1 LELFSGLGAILGG
14 SRLMEDVRLNLQEM
28 NIAFKKK
35 LEVKD
40 TQKS

>member
-1 LELFSGLGAILGG
+1 LT
-14 SRLMEDVRLNLQEM
+14 EDVRLNLTEM

-35 LEVKD
+35 VEQVKD